1 MDLKT
6 EVGQRQGLAVDG
18 LVPSSTMSPA
28 SVAAAAA
35 DLGRCYED
43 GLAVIPQGGR
53 TQIGLGAVPHRYDVA
68 FSTTGL
74 SRLLE
79 HEPADL
85 TCRVEAGMR
94 LGALQAVLNK
104 HGQRLP
110 LDPPHPEE
118 ATVGGLLAANTNGLG
133 RGRHGTVRD
142 WVIGVTVLYP
152 VGNPARVARAGG
164 KVVKNVAGYDLMK
177 LHIGALGTLGVIAEV
192 NFKVQ
197 TLPEASADLLAW
209 FDTPAAA
216 LRCGHGLAL
225 GYLLPAAMAV
235 LNREALGQ
243 CGVTAPWPWVLAA
256 RLEGYQAEV
265 AAARDRVAAAAKEAG
280 GHVEEPAPMFWD
292 AARGWPAA
300 PPPAVVLRAATS
312 LTGVP
317 RLVDAIGTDAS
328 VMAQPGVGVVHVRPL
343 PGTAEPVVNRLRE
356 ALGPGGSVVVERA
369 PTAEKASLNVWGPP
383 PAGFALMRG
392 LKASLDPRGVLN
404 PGRFVGEI

>member
-1 MDLKT
+1 
-6 EVGQRQGLAVDG
+6 
-18 LVPSSTMSPA
+18 
-28 SVAAAAA
+28 
-35 DLGRCYED
+35 
-43 GLAVIPQGGR
+43 
-53 TQIGLGAVPHRYDVA
+53 
-68 FSTTGL
+68 
-74 SRLLE
+74 
-79 HEPADL
+79 
-85 TCRVEAGMR
+85 
-94 LGALQAVLNK
+94 
-104 HGQRLP
+104 
-110 LDPPHPEE
+110 
-118 ATVGGLLAANTNGLG
+118 VGGLLAANTNGLG
-133 RGRHGTVRD
+133 RGRYGTVRD
-142 WVIGVTVLYP
+142 WVIGITVLYP
-152 VGNPARVARAGG
+152 VANPARVARAGG

-197 TLPEASADLLAW
+197 TVPEASADLIAR
-209 FDTPAAA
+209 FETPAAA

-265 AAARDRVAAAAKEAG
+265 AAGRDRVTAAVKEAG
-280 GHVEEPAPMFWD
+280 GQVEEQAPGFWD

-300 PPPAVVLRAATS
+300 PLPAVVLRAATS

-343 PGTAEPVVNRLRE
+343 PGMAEPVVKRLRE
-356 ALGPGGSVVVERA
+356 AVGQGGSVVVERA
-369 PTAEKASLNVWGPP
+369 PAAQKASLNVWGPP

-392 LKASLDPRGVLN
+392 LKASLDPRGILN
-404 PGRFVGEI
+404 PGRFVGGL

>member
-6 EVGQRQGLAVDG
+6 EVGQRRDLAVDG
-18 LVPSSTMSPA
+18 LVPSTTMSPA

-35 DLGRCYED
+35 DLGRCYEE

-74 SRLLE
+74 SQLLE

-94 LGALQAVLNK
+94 LGDLQAVLNK

-152 VGNPARVARAGG
+152 AGNPARVARAGG

-225 GYLLPAAMAV
+225 GYLLPAAMVV

-265 AAARDRVAAAAKEAG
+265 AAARDRVAAAAKEEG
-280 GHVEEPAPMFWD
+280 GRVEEPAPMFWD

-300 PPPAVVLRAATS
+300 PAPAVVLRAATS

-343 PGTAEPVVNRLRE
+343 PGMAESVVNRLRE

-369 PTAEKASLNVWGPP
+369 PAAEKASLDVWGPP

>member
-1 MDLKT
+1 MKT
-6 EVGQRQGLAVDG
+6 EVGQRQDLAVDG
-18 LVPSSTMSPA
+18 LVPSTTMSPG

-35 DLGRCYED
+35 DLGRCYEE

-53 TQIGLGAVPHRYDVA
+53 TQIGLGGVPHRYDVA

-94 LGALQAVLNK
+94 LGDLQAVLNK

-133 RGRHGTVRD
+133 RGRYGTVRD
-142 WVIGVTVLYP
+142 WVIGITVLYP
-152 VGNPARVARAGG
+152 VANPARVARAGG

-177 LHIGALGTLGVIAEV
+177 LHIGALGTLGVLAEV

-197 TLPEASADLLAW
+197 TVPEASADLIAR

-243 CGVTAPWPWVLAA
+243 CGVTALWPWVMAA

-265 AAARDRVAAAAKEAG
+265 AAGRDRVTAAVKEAG
-280 GHVEEPAPMFWD
+280 GQVEELAPGFWD

-300 PPPAVVLRAATS
+300 PLPAVVLRAATS

-343 PGTAEPVVNRLRE
+343 PGMAEPVVKRLRE

-369 PTAEKASLNVWGPP
+369 PAAQKPSLNVWGPP
-383 PAGFALMRG
+383 PTGFGLMRG
-392 LKASLDPRGVLN
+392 LKASLDPRGILN
-404 PGRFVGEI
+404 PGRFVGDI